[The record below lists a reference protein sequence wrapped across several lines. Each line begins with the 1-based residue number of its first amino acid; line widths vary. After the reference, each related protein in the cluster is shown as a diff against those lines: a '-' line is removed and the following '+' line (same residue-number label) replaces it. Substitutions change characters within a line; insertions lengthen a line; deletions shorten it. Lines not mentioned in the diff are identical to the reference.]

1 MKSLFWR
8 YLTMTLLLLLICF
21 SLFGVC
27 YIVQTYTY
35 TLGQLQDMLDQDSEN
50 VSNLAELFFERRD
63 NAILRSMFL
72 AGVSAIVCEN
82 DEQVMIC
89 DANGLLLYYANK

>member
-27 YIVQTYTY
+27 YIVQSYSY
-35 TLGQLQDMLDQDSEN
+35 TLGQLQTMLDEDSQN
-50 VSNLAELFFERRD
+50 VADLTSVFFRTGIALSFAPCFRW
-63 NAILRSMFL
+63 
-72 AGVSAIVCEN
+72 V
-82 DEQVMIC
+82 
-89 DANGLLLYYANK
+89 

>member
-27 YIVQTYTY
+27 YIVQSYTY
-35 TLGQLQDMLDQDSEN
+35 TLGQLQDMLD
-50 VSNLAELFFERRD
+50 RD
-63 NAILRSMFL
+63 PVPTALQFL
-72 AGVSAIVCEN
+72 TVDNPRE
-82 DEQVMIC
+82 
-89 DANGLLLYYANK
+89 

>member
-27 YIVQTYTY
+27 YIVQSYTY
-35 TLGQLQDMLDQDSEN
+35 TLGQLQDMLEQDSEN
-50 VSNLAELFFERRD
+50 VSNLAELFF
-63 NAILRSMFL
+63 
-72 AGVSAIVCEN
+72 
-82 DEQVMIC
+82 
-89 DANGLLLYYANK
+89 